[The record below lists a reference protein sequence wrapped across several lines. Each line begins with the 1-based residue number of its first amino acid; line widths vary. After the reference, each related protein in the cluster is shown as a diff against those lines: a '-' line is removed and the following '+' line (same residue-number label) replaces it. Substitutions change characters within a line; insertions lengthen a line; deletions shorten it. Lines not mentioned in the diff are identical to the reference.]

1 METAI
6 NTNAT
11 GVQIFKNP
19 AFGQMRVQQS
29 QKGKVWF
36 CLSDVCQSLGLGNA
50 SQTKTRLK
58 QEGIITNDTPTVS
71 GLQQMLFIDE
81 PNLYRCIFQSR
92 KKEAEAFQDWVV
104 EEVLPSIRQTGVY
117 SAPGVKLRQAPDV
130 YPMRVFEHPK
140 FGEIRTR
147 SYNGET
153 LFCYVDVW
161 RALGFP
167 NGSILKKFLE
177 GSTFRYLETPTNSG
191 VQVAGYVDEE
201 NLSRCIFR
209 SKCPEAGLFQ
219 VWVEKEILPVSRPV
233 ETKAL
238 PKTLEATEKPRT
250 IPVRLCPELAEIIG
264 GAVIL
269 IQQLNAYKIAAG
281 ISTGESVPM
290 NVAENS
296 LNLLKE
302 SLKTLYQEAYIKD
315 LELRNNV

>member
-1 METAI
+1 MENKLTL
-6 NTNAT
+6 NAT
-11 GVQIFKNP
+11 GVQIFQNP
-19 AFGQMRVQQS
+19 AFGQMRVINQS
-29 QKGKVWF
+29 NKPYFVANDVAGALGYSIPKDAIAKHCKGGVILPLPTDGGIQKVKF
-36 CLSDVCQSLGLGNA
+36 ISESDVY
-50 SQTKTRLK
+50 RLVMRSK
-58 QEGIITNDTPTVS
+58 LPQ
-71 GLQQMLFIDE
+71 
-81 PNLYRCIFQSR
+81 
-92 KKEAEAFQDWVV
+92 AEAFQDWVV
-104 EEVLPSIRQTGVY
+104 EEVLPSIRQTGGY
-117 SAPGVKLRQAPDV
+117 SVSGIKLRQAPGV

-167 NGSILKKFLE
+167 NGSVLKKFLE

-219 VWVEKEILPVSRPV
+219 AWVEKEILPVSRPA
-233 ETKAL
+233 EIKAL
-238 PKTLEATEKPRT
+238 PQTLEPEVRRT
-250 IPVRLCPELAEIIG
+250 IPVKLCPEIAEIIG
-264 GAVIL
+264 GAIIL

-281 ISTGESVPM
+281 ITSTECMAM
-290 NVAENS
+290 NVAEGS

-302 SLKTLYQEAYIKD
+302 SLKTLSQEAYIKD
-315 LELRNNV
+315 LERSL

>member
-1 METAI
+1 METTI
-6 NTNAT
+6 NPNAT
-11 GVQIFKNP
+11 GVQIFQNP
-19 AFGQMRVQQS
+19 AFGQMRVQS
-29 QKGKVWF
+29 NEKGEGLF
-36 CLSDVCQSLGLGNA
+36 CLADVCNVLAISN
-50 SQTKTRLK
+50 SSDTKKRLSTK
-58 QEGIITNDTPTVS
+58 GVVTIDTLTNGGIQKLT
-71 GLQQMLFIDE
+71 FIDE

-104 EEVLPSIRQTGVY
+104 EEVLPSIRQTGGY
-117 SAPGVKLRQAPDV
+117 SVPGIKLRQAPDV
-130 YPMRVFEHPK
+130 YPMWVFEHPK

-191 VQVAGYVDEE
+191 VQVAGYIDEE

-209 SKCPEAGLFQ
+209 SKCPEAELFQ
-219 VWVEKEILPVSRPV
+219 VWVEKEILPVSRPA
-233 ETKAL
+233 EKKAL
-238 PKTLEATEKPRT
+238 PQTLEAMEEPRT
-250 IPVRLCPELAEIIG
+250 IPVKLCPELAEIIG
-264 GAVIL
+264 GAIIL
-269 IQQLNAYKIAAG
+269 IQQLNAYKMAAG

-315 LELRNNV
+315 LERSL

>member
-1 METAI
+1 METTI
-6 NTNAT
+6 NPNAT

-19 AFGQMRVQQS
+19 AFGQMRVQS
-29 QKGKVWF
+29 NKKGEALF
-36 CLSDVCQSLGLGNA
+36 CLSDVCLALELTNSRE
-50 SQTKTRLK
+50 TKKRLNSK
-58 QEGIITNDTPTVS
+58 GVSCIDTLTNGGIQKLT
-71 GLQQMLFIDE
+71 FIDE

-104 EEVLPSIRQTGVY
+104 EEVLPSIRQTGGY
-117 SAPGVKLRQAPDV
+117 SVSGIKLRQAPDV

-219 VWVEKEILPVSRPV
+219 AWVEKEILPVSRPV
-233 ETKAL
+233 EIKAL
-238 PKTLEATEKPRT
+238 PQTLEPEVRRT
-250 IPVRLCPELAEIIG
+250 IPVKLCPEIAEIIG
-264 GAVIL
+264 GAIIL

-281 ISTGESVPM
+281 ITSTECMAM
-290 NVAENS
+290 NVAEGS

-302 SLKTLYQEAYIKD
+302 SLKTLSQEAYIKD
-315 LELRNNV
+315 LELKNNM

>member
-6 NTNAT
+6 NTNPT
-11 GVQIFKNP
+11 GVQIFQNP
-19 AFGQMRVQQS
+19 AFGQMRVQS
-29 QKGKVWF
+29 NNKGEGFF
-36 CLSDVCQSLGLGNA
+36 CLADVCSVLAISN
-50 SQTKTRLK
+50 SSDTKKRLSSK
-58 QEGIITNDTPTVS
+58 GVVTIDTLTNGGIQKLT
-71 GLQQMLFIDE
+71 FIDE

-104 EEVLPSIRQTGVY
+104 EEVLPSIRQTGGY
-117 SAPGVKLRQAPDV
+117 SVSGIKLRQAPDV

-161 RALGFP
+161 RSLGFP
-167 NGSILKKFLE
+167 NGSVLKKFLE

-219 VWVEKEILPVSRPV
+219 AWVEKEILPVSRPA
-233 ETKAL
+233 EI
-238 PKTLEATEKPRT
+238 KTLPQTLEPEVRRT
-250 IPVRLCPELAEIIG
+250 IPVKLCPEIAEIIG
-264 GAVIL
+264 GAIIL

-281 ISTGESVPM
+281 ITSTECMAM
-290 NVAENS
+290 NVAEGS

-302 SLKTLYQEAYIKD
+302 SLKTLSQEAYIKD
-315 LELRNNV
+315 LERSL

>member
-1 METAI
+1 METTI
-6 NTNAT
+6 NTNTT

-19 AFGQMRVQQS
+19 VFGQMRVQS
-29 QKGKVWF
+29 NNKGEGFF
-36 CLSDVCQSLGLGNA
+36 CLADVCNVLAISN
-50 SQTKTRLK
+50 SRDTKKRLSSK
-58 QEGIITNDTPTVS
+58 GVVTIDTLTNGGIQKLT
-71 GLQQMLFIDE
+71 FIDE

-104 EEVLPSIRQTGVY
+104 EEVLPSIRQTGGY
-117 SAPGVKLRQAPDV
+117 SVPGVKLRQAPDV
-130 YPMRVFEHPK
+130 YPMQVFEHPK

-167 NGSILKKFLE
+167 NGSVLKKFLE

-209 SKCPEAGLFQ
+209 SKHPEAGLFQ
-219 VWVEKEILPVSRPV
+219 AWVEKEILPVSRPA
-233 ETKAL
+233 EIKAL
-238 PKTLEATEKPRT
+238 PQTLEPEKPRT
-250 IPVRLCPELAEIIG
+250 IPVKLCPEIAEIIG
-264 GAVIL
+264 GAIIL

-281 ISTGESVPM
+281 ITSTECMAM
-290 NVAENS
+290 NVAEGS

-302 SLKTLYQEAYIKD
+302 SLKTLSQEAYIRD
-315 LELRNNV
+315 LERSL